1 MDTIGYLNRLL
12 CSTVDPLP
20 VPEGDSNKK
29 YPEKIT
35 RIVEEISKLTLLET
49 AQLNEL
55 LKVHIHAYRQQ
66 CVGPDVSA
74 E

>member
-1 MDTIGYLNRLL
+1 MVVLTLGYLNRLL

-20 VPEGDSNKK
+20 VPEADSNKK

-35 RIVEEISKLTLLET
+35 RIVEDISRLTLLET

-55 LKVHIHAYRQQ
+55 LKVHAYIHTTVY
-66 CVGPDVSA
+66 
-74 E
+74 

>member
-1 MDTIGYLNRLL
+1 MLRVNASYLSRLL

-20 VPEGDSNKK
+20 VPEADSSKK

-35 RIVEEISKLTLLET
+35 GIVKDVSKLTLLEK

-55 LKVHIHAYRQQ
+55 LKVHKYIYTT
-66 CVGPDVSA
+66 VY
-74 E
+74 